1 MNNNQNNV
9 QQPVEQQQPMQPQ
22 MQQPIYGGPYNQGP
36 KNSSAT
42 AGLVLG
48 IVSLCSMFIGW
59 FIAGIFMGIIGLATG
74 ITGIV
79 LSANARK
86 NPAGAGNATAGLVL
100 SIIGTALAALEFTCA
115 MCVVCAA
122 AAVLY

>member
-1 MNNNQNNV
+1 MDNNQNNV
-9 QQPVEQQQPMQPQ
+9 QQPVEQQPV
-22 MQQPIYGGPYNQGP
+22 YGKPNMQGP

-48 IVSLCSMFIGW
+48 IISLSSIFIGW
-59 FIAGIFMGIIGLATG
+59 FVAGIFFGIIGLATG

-86 NPAGAGNATAGLVL
+86 NAVASGNATAGLVL

-115 MCVVCAA
+115 MCAVCAV
-122 AAVLY
+122 AAVLA